1 VMQVGR
7 GQNNLNV
14 NISLNNKVITSRR
27 RQNLRE
33 VRRALPSSKAL
44 QGYKQFNVP
53 DLHSQSAVLTNNM
66 MSQFNNFRNEFENN
80 QRAMVAQHEAF
91 QNKEQHLIDALAAAG
106 AAASGDDPESDD
118 DIFQPSTAGGPR
130 SEAAADARVQA
141 SAGRSAQDSPNTP
154 TAARAL
160 FARMNRGSPSMFV
173 AGMRPTS
180 SREDSVEAMSSL
192 RQGAEGNLAA
202 ELAGGGNQGE
212 FT

>member
-1 VMQVGR
+1 MMQVGR

-118 DIFQPSTAGGPR
+118 DIFQPSAA
-130 SEAAADARVQA
+130 EAAADARVQA

-154 TAARAL
+154 KAARAL
-160 FARMNRGSPSMFV
+160 FARMNASPSMFV

>member
-44 QGYKQFNVP
+44 QGYKQFNMP

-106 AAASGDDPESDD
+106 AAASGDDT
-118 DIFQPSTAGGPR
+118 IFSPSA
-130 SEAAADARVQA
+130 SEAAADVSVR
-141 SAGRSAQDSPNTP
+141 AGRRAQGSPTP
-154 TAARAL
+154 RGQARSL
-160 FARMNRGSPSMFV
+160 FGANPNPSMFL
-173 AGMRPTS
+173 AGMRPTM
-180 SREDSVEAMSSL
+180 SREETLASE
-192 RQGAEGNLAA
+192 LAA
-202 ELAGGGNQGE
+202 GGQL
-212 FT
+212 T

>member
-1 VMQVGR
+1 MMQVGR

-44 QGYKQFNVP
+44 QGYKQFNMP

-106 AAASGDDPESDD
+106 AA
-118 DIFQPSTAGGPR
+118 PSAFCT
-130 SEAAADARVQA
+130 
-141 SAGRSAQDSPNTP
+141 
-154 TAARAL
+154 L
-160 FARMNRGSPSMFV
+160 
-173 AGMRPTS
+173 
-180 SREDSVEAMSSL
+180 RETNSSL
-192 RQGAEGNLAA
+192 SLSM
-202 ELAGGGNQGE
+202 
-212 FT
+212 

>member
-1 VMQVGR
+1 MQVGR

-118 DIFQPSTAGGPR
+118 DIFQPSAA
-130 SEAAADARVQA
+130 EAAADARAQA
-141 SAGRSAQDSPNTP
+141 SAGRSAQGSPNTP
-154 TAARAL
+154 KAARAL

>member
-1 VMQVGR
+1 MMQVGR

-118 DIFQPSTAGGPR
+118 DIFQPSAA
-130 SEAAADARVQA
+130 EAAADARAQA
-141 SAGRSAQDSPNTP
+141 SAGRSAQGSPNTP
-154 TAARAL
+154 KAARAL
-160 FARMNRGSPSMFV
+160 FARMNASPSMFV